1 MTDVLFEQTQ
11 LVPLGTLKAYDKNPR
26 RGNVEAIAESLS
38 INKQYRPIVVQKS
51 TKKILAGN
59 HTFKAAQQL
68 GWEEIAV
75 VMVDVTDEEAV
86 RIMLADN
93 RTNDLAEYDNQV
105 LAELLKDIGDSAGTG
120 YNATDVENLIATMD
134 STVTT
139 VADTSNAIREETL
152 IQTDD
157 SLMDVEA
164 IRRAAP
170 EADQSDIEEGA
181 GDDLTGAYTLK
192 ETVNWSGHGFWEIPI
207 LRDDMMIEELPDPLT
222 TWAGSATRDMA
233 WDGYW
238 LYNWGIDSTSG
249 MDDLSKIV
257 LSFYTWDEYF
267 ECWWNDPVRYLS
279 KAINSKIKYA
289 ITPNYTPGGMPMAE
303 SLFALY
309 RSRWIGRY
317 LQEVGIRVAV
327 DLEMRHEPEYRDI
340 ALGGLPKPLPWASTQ
355 IQNLDAATR
364 GGKGEDPAL
373 RQAWVKSMRAIIQEA
388 QVQNLLVYCTTSRW
402 PEARQWFDGLGI
414 NLAFLPT
421 RIELL
426 SAKQKNNKRDPKRL

>member
-26 RGNVEAIAESLS
+26 RGNVQAIAESLRV
-38 INKQYRPIVVQKS
+38 NKQYRPIVVQKS

-59 HTFKAAQQL
+59 HTYKAAQQL

-93 RTNDLAEYDNQV
+93 RTNDLAEYDNRV
-105 LAELLKDIGDSAGTG
+105 LAELLRDLGDSAGTG
-120 YNATDVENLIATMD
+120 YNATDVENLLATMD
-134 STVTT
+134 STVTA

-157 SLMDVEA
+157 SFMDVEA
-164 IRRAAP
+164 IRRAEP
-170 EADQSDIEEGA
+170 ETDKSDIEAGA

-192 ETVNWSGHGFWEIPI
+192 PDVNWSGHGFWEIPI

-222 TWAGSATRDMA
+222 TWAGSATREMV

-267 ECWWNDPVRYLS
+267 DCWWYDPVRYLS

-289 ITPNYTPGGMPMAE
+289 ITPNFTPGGMPMAE

-309 RSRWIGRY
+309 RSRWIGR
-317 LQEVGIRVAV
+317 
-327 DLEMRHEPEYRDI
+327 
-340 ALGGLPKPLPWASTQ
+340 
-355 IQNLDAATR
+355 
-364 GGKGEDPAL
+364 
-373 RQAWVKSMRAIIQEA
+373 
-388 QVQNLLVYCTTSRW
+388 
-402 PEARQWFDGLGI
+402 
-414 NLAFLPT
+414 
-421 RIELL
+421 
-426 SAKQKNNKRDPKRL
+426 